1 MPPKFARY
9 ELSTPII
16 DGAEV
21 TVQGSVVTVKG
32 PKGEVTRDFSHAE
45 VAIRKVGKKILVS
58 VDFPR
63 SRQVALVG
71 TIISHI
77 RNMMLGVT
85 SGVTY
90 KMKVVFAHFPPS
102 VKVDG
107 GTVIIENF
115 YGEKAPR
122 KAKILPGV
130 TVRVEGDDVIVE
142 GVDIEKVGQTA
153 ANIQRATKLKGKDPR
168 KFHDGIYI
176 YEKRIGDHLWKI

>member
-1 MPPKFARY
+1 MPPKLARH
-9 ELSTPII
+9 EMSTSII
-16 DGAEV
+16 EGAEV

-45 VAIRKVGKKILVS
+45 VTIRKRGKKISVS

-71 TIISHI
+71 TILSHI
-77 RNMMLGVT
+77 KNMMIGVT

-90 KMKVVFAHFPPS
+90 KMKVVFAHFPPT
-102 VKVDG
+102 VKVEG
-107 GTVIIENF
+107 NTVIIENF
-115 YGEKAPR
+115 YGEKAAR

-153 ANIQRATKLKGKDPR
+153 ANIQRATKLKDKDPR
-168 KFHDGIYI
+168 KFHDGIYV
-176 YEKRIGDHLWKI
+176 YEKRIGDRLWKV